1 MELAPKVEAG
11 QNEDMVILHILL
23 ALFLP
28 PISAFFSVGFGKH
41 FWINCLLTLL
51 GGLPGSIHA
60 VWLLS
65 RR

>member
-1 MELAPKVEAG
+1 
-11 QNEDMVILHILL
+11 MVILHILL

-28 PISAFFSVGFGKH
+28 PVSAFFSVGLSKH

-51 GGLPGSIHA
+51 GGLPGSVHA